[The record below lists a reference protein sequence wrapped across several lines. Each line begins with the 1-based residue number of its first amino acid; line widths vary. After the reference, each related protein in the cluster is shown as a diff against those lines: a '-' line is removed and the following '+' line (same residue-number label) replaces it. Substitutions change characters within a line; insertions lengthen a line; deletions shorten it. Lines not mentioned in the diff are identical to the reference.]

1 MKNSALQN
9 LLFLSLMI
17 LLTIGCQTKAEIE
30 EEAQRPNILI
40 ILTDQHIND
49 GLSYLGNPN
58 LNTPAMDALAASGV
72 YFTQSYC
79 TSPVCGPARSSI
91 ITGRMPHE
99 TGVVWNSTDINP
111 EYPTIGQIFQKSG
124 YNTAWAG
131 KWHLPESYPQQ
142 HDVDSVP
149 GFKVLPFRS
158 LDESWALGEDTDAPI
173 AEAAVDYLN
182 TYEEESPFLL
192 TVQFHNPHDIC
203 HVPRRPDDYA
213 KADQIDTLPPLPP
226 NFEIAANEPQ
236 FLQEK
241 RLQDHYGDELLLTK
255 NYSKED
261 WQAYLYHYYR
271 FMEMVDVEIGKVTRA
286 LEANGFDENT
296 IILLTS
302 DHGDGAAA
310 HQWAAKLSLYEEAAT
325 VPFLISWK
333 GHIPQ
338 GVIDRE
344 QLVSGM
350 DVVPTLCDY
359 AAIENPPAFTGKS
372 IRPVL
377 ENPDDR
383 LRDYLVVQLADDK
396 EDSTRHGRMIRNRRY
411 KYNFYNQGE
420 RNEQLFDLWK
430 DPGETQN
437 LAYEPNYQELKAEF
451 KKELG
456 NWIDQTNDDFYTWK
470 K

>member
-1 MKNSALQN
+1 MKNNASQN
-9 LLFLSLMI
+9 LLFVSLMI
-17 LLTIGCQTKAEIE
+17 LLTIGCQTKAETE
-30 EEAQRPNILI
+30 EEEQRPNVLI

-49 GLSYLGNPN
+49 GISYLGNPN
-58 LNTPAMDALAASGV
+58 LNTPKMDALAASGV

-111 EYPTIGQIFQKSG
+111 EYPTVGQIFQKAG

-142 HDVDSVP
+142 HDVDSIP

-173 AEAAVDYLN
+173 ADAAINYLN

-213 KADQIDTLPPLPP
+213 KADQLDTLPPLPP

-255 NYSKED
+255 NYSKDD

-271 FMEMVDVEIGKVTRA
+271 FMEMVDVEIGKVTQA

-296 IILLTS
+296 IIVLTS

-333 GHIPQ
+333 GHISQ
-338 GVIDRE
+338 GVIERE

-350 DVVPTLCDY
+350 DVTPTLCDY
-359 AAIENPPAFTGKS
+359 AGIENPPAFTGKS

-411 KYNFYNQGE
+411 KFNFYNQGE

-437 LAYEPNYQELKAEF
+437 LAYEPNYRELKAEF
-451 KKELG
+451 KKELE
-456 NWIDQTNDDFYTWK
+456 NWMDQTNDDFHTWK